1 MASSNPLPRA
11 TLPGHDAPDAPDATE
26 AQRWLRA
33 LAAACPEYAPWLHSL
48 KVFGAAMLALGVALA
63 LGLPRPYWAMA
74 TVYLVSSPLAGAT
87 HAKGTY
93 RILGTLLGAVSAVVL
108 VPLLV
113 DEPVLLMAAIACWT
127 GALLYLSLLEPAPR
141 NYICLLAAY
150 TLPIVALPTVTHPAA
165 VFGMGLAR
173 IEEIV
178 IGIACASVV
187 SAVVFPVRTTPA
199 LAARASAWLDHA
211 SRWIRDIMATGAT
224 GASAGQRH
232 DSFSLLAAD
241 ILAMETQLA
250 QLRYETDG
258 APALRH
264 ARALHQRM
272 TALLPLVLALA
283 DAAGALRRHPAGM
296 PDAVAQRLRATLAWI
311 AGERGASRPVPSW
324 LPSGTAPAPSADWH
338 ARLVAATSTYLD
350 ELADLWQ
357 DCRLLQASLRQ
368 HGSDPATLRYRVE
381 PAGRARHHDHAQL
394 LFRAATAGSATLMA
408 GLLWMAS
415 GWVDGAVP
423 VGLAAL
429 ASCFIASTAEPRLV
443 AGRVIA
449 WSIACALL
457 SWYYQFV
464 VLVLAHDFGSLVAL
478 LFVPYLFIGAM
489 TTQPRN
495 ALFGVLLAVTAASFP
510 GPQHLGA
517 ASFAGIFNSSLAS
530 LAALVFAALWAVLMQ
545 PFGQQLVA
553 YRLARANW
561 NEIALAAHPRAAVNS
576 ARLRGRMLDRL
587 LRQWPPLTR
596 RNNASTRPAGLA
608 AADFL
613 VEAAVLALR
622 RACADGPA
630 ERRRAVE
637 HVLAGVARHYRQCA
651 RIGHAGTPTV
661 ALAARIDAAAAALA
675 TNFHASPRAAL
686 AALATL
692 RLALYTD
699 RTDRADHG
707 RPHARH

>member
-1 MASSNPLPRA
+1 MASSTPIPRA
-11 TLPGHDAPDAPDATE
+11 TAHAPDASGT
-26 AQRWLRA
+26 
-33 LAAACPEYAPWLHSL
+33 LAAAWARSPDFAPWLHSL
-48 KVFGAAMLALGVALA
+48 KVFGAAMLALCVALA

-93 RILGTLLGAVSAVVL
+93 RVLGTLLGAVCAVAL

-150 TLPIVALPTVTHPAA
+150 TLPIVALPTVSHPAT
-165 VFGMGLAR
+165 VFDVALVR

-178 IGIACASVV
+178 IGIVCASVV
-187 SAVVFPVRTTPA
+187 SAVVFPVHTTPA

-211 SRWIRDIMATGAT
+211 SRWIDDLLATD
-224 GASAGQRH
+224 ASAGQRH

-241 ILAMETQLA
+241 ILAMETQFAPLS
-250 QLRYETDG
+250 YETDG
-258 APALRH
+258 APALRR

-283 DAAGALRRHPAGM
+283 DTVGALRRHPSGM
-296 PDAVAQRLRATLAWI
+296 PDALAQRLHATLAWI
-311 AGERGASRPVPSW
+311 AGEKGASRPAPCW
-324 LPSGTAPAPSADWH
+324 LPSGAAPAATADWH
-338 ARLVAATSTYLD
+338 ARLAAATGTYLD

-357 DCRLLQASLRQ
+357 DCRLLQASLR
-368 HGSDPATLRYRVE
+368 HDGGEPATLRYRVE
-381 PAGRARHHDHAQL
+381 PAGQARHHDHAQL
-394 LFRAATAGSATLMA
+394 LFRAATAGSATFAA
-408 GLLWMAS
+408 GLLWMVS
-415 GWVDGAVP
+415 GWIDGAVP
-423 VGLAAL
+423 VGLVAL

-449 WSIACALL
+449 WGIACALL

-464 VLVLAHDFGSLVAL
+464 VLVLAHDFGSLAAL
-478 LFVPYLFIGAM
+478 LFVPYLLIGAM

-510 GPQHLGA
+510 GPRHLDA
-517 ASFAGIFNSSLAS
+517 ASFAGIFNGSLAS

-596 RNNASTRPAGLA
+596 RNNASDKPAGDA
-608 AADFL
+608 VADFL
-613 VEAAVLALR
+613 VESAVLVLR
-622 RACADGPA
+622 RACVGTRAVPC
-630 ERRRAVE
+630 RAVE
-637 HVLAGVARHYRQCA
+637 RALAGVARHYRQCA
-651 RIGHAGTPTV
+651 RIGHAATPAT
-661 ALAARIDAAAAALA
+661 APAAQIDAACAALA
-675 TNFHASPRAAL
+675 TTVHASPRAAL
-686 AALATL
+686 AALTTL
-692 RLALYTD
+692 RLALYP
-699 RTDRADHG
+699 DHG
-707 RPHARH
+707 DHHARH

>member
-11 TLPGHDAPDAPDATE
+11 TLPGHDAPDAT
-26 AQRWLRA
+26 RTHGWLRA
-33 LAAACPEYAPWLHSL
+33 LAAAYPDYAPWLHSL

-311 AGERGASRPVPSW
+311 AGERGASLPVPSW

-651 RIGHAGTPTV
+651 RIGHAGTPAV

-707 RPHARH
+707 RHHARH

>member
-1 MASSNPLPRA
+1 MASSKPLPRA
-11 TLPGHDAPDAPDATE
+11 TLAGPDVPDAPDAPDATK
-26 AQRWLRA
+26 APGWLRT
-33 LAAACPEYAPWLHSL
+33 LAAACPDYAPWLHSL

-93 RILGTLLGAVSAVVL
+93 RVLGTLLGAVSAVAL

-165 VFGMGLAR
+165 VFGVGLAR
-173 IEEIV
+173 IEEIM
-178 IGIACASVV
+178 IGIVCASVV

-211 SRWIRDIMATGAT
+211 SRWIRDMMATGAT

-250 QLRYETDG
+250 QLSYETDG
-258 APALRH
+258 APTLRR

-296 PDAVAQRLRATLAWI
+296 PDTVAQRLHATLAWI
-311 AGERGASRPVPSW
+311 AGERSASRPAPSW
-324 LPSGTAPAPSADWH
+324 LPAGAAPAPSADWH
-338 ARLVAATSTYLD
+338 ARLVAATGTYLD

-357 DCRLLQASLRQ
+357 DCRLLQASLQ
-368 HGSDPATLRYRVE
+368 QAGSGPATLRYRVE
-381 PAGRARHHDHAQL
+381 PAGQARHHDHAQL
-394 LFRAATAGSATLMA
+394 LFRAATAGSATLVA

-415 GWVDGAVP
+415 GWIDGAVP

-449 WSIACALL
+449 WSIACAAL

-478 LFVPYLFIGAM
+478 LSGPYLLIGAM
-489 TTQPRN
+489 TTQRRN

-510 GPQHLGA
+510 GPQHLDA
-517 ASFAGIFNSSLAS
+517 ASFADIFNGSLAS
-530 LAALVFAALWAVLMQ
+530 LAALVFAAVWAVLMQ

-596 RNNASTRPAGLA
+596 RNNASARAAGLA

-622 RACADGPA
+622 RACAGGPA
-630 ERRRAVE
+630 ESRRAVE
-637 HVLAGVARHYRQCA
+637 RVLAGVARHYRQCA
-651 RIGHAGTPTV
+651 QTGHPGAPAA
-661 ALAARIDAAAAALA
+661 ALAARIDAAFAALA
-675 TNFHASPRAAL
+675 TTFHASPRAAL
-686 AALATL
+686 AALTTL
-692 RLALYTD
+692 RLALYP
-699 RTDRADHG
+699 DHG
-707 RPHARH
+707 GHHARH

>member
-1 MASSNPLPRA
+1 MPSSSPRSRPALPARTA
-11 TLPGHDAPDAPDATE
+11 GVPDT
-26 AQRWLRA
+26 
-33 LAAACPEYAPWLHSL
+33 LAAAWAGRADLAPWLHSL
-48 KVFGAAMLALGVALA
+48 KVFGAAMLALYVALA

-87 HAKGTY
+87 YAKGTY
-93 RILGTLLGAVSAVVL
+93 RVLGTLLGAVCAVAL

-127 GALLYLSLLEPAPR
+127 GTLLYLSLLEPAPR

-150 TLPIVALPTVTHPAA
+150 TLPIVALPTVTHPAG
-165 VFGMGLAR
+165 VFDVALAR

-178 IGIACASVV
+178 IGIVCASVI

-199 LAARASAWLDHA
+199 LAARASAWLAHA
-211 SRWIRDIMATGAT
+211 SRWIADMVATR
-224 GASAGQRH
+224 ASAGQRH

-250 QLRYETDG
+250 QLTYESDG
-258 APALRH
+258 AQTLRR

-283 DAAGALRRHPAGM
+283 DAASALRRHPAGM
-296 PDAVAQRLRATLAWI
+296 PDMVAQRMQATLAWI
-311 AGERGASRPVPSW
+311 AGDAGASRPPPSW
-324 LPSGTAPAPSADWH
+324 YPSGTAPATPADWH
-338 ARLVAATSTYLD
+338 ARLATAACTYLD
-350 ELADLWQ
+350 DLADLWQ
-357 DCRLLQASLRQ
+357 DCRLLEASLRQ
-368 HGSDPATLRYRVE
+368 DGREPAALRYRVE
-381 PAGRARHHDHAQL
+381 PAGQARHHDHAQL
-394 LFRAATAGSATLMA
+394 LFRGATAGSATFVA
-408 GLLWMAS
+408 GLLWMVS
-415 GWVDGAVP
+415 GWVDGAGP

-429 ASCFIASTAEPRLV
+429 ASCFVATTAEPRLM

-464 VLVLAHDFGSLVAL
+464 VLQLAHDFGSLAAL
-478 LFVPYLFIGAM
+478 LFGPYLVIGAM

-510 GPQHLGA
+510 GPQHLTA

-561 NEIALAAHPRAAVNS
+561 DEIALAAHPRAAVNS

-596 RNNASTRPAGLA
+596 RNNASGRQAGNA
-608 AADFL
+608 VADFL
-613 VEAAVLALR
+613 VESAALALR
-622 RACADGPA
+622 RACASLPA
-630 ERRRAVE
+630 PRRRTVE
-637 HVLAGVARHYRQCA
+637 RALAGIARHYRECA
-651 RIGHAGTPTV
+651 HAGHACTPAP
-661 ALAARIDAAAAALA
+661 ALAARIDAAFAALA
-675 TNFHASPRAAL
+675 TAVNGSPRAAL
-686 AALATL
+686 AALATI
-692 RLALYTD
+692 RLALYPQTE
-699 RTDRADHG
+699 ADH
-707 RPHARH
+707 HARH

>member
-165 VFGMGLAR
+165 VFGVGLAR

-350 ELADLWQ
+350 ELAELWQ

-415 GWVDGAVP
+415 GWIDGAVP
-423 VGLAAL
+423 AGLAAL

-449 WSIACALL
+449 WGIACALL

-637 HVLAGVARHYRQCA
+637 HVLAGVARHYRQYA
-651 RIGHAGTPTV
+651 RIGHAGTPAV

-692 RLALYTD
+692 RLALYPD
-699 RTDRADHG
+699 QG

>member
-1 MASSNPLPRA
+1 MPSSGPLSRPA
-11 TLPGHDAPDAPDATE
+11 LPARTAGVFDT
-26 AQRWLRA
+26 
-33 LAAACPEYAPWLHSL
+33 LAAAWAGRPDLAPWLHSL
-48 KVFGAAMLALGVALA
+48 KVFGAAMLALYVALA

-87 HAKGTY
+87 YAKGTY
-93 RILGTLLGAVSAVVL
+93 RVFGTLLGAVCAVAL
-108 VPLLV
+108 VPWLV

-127 GALLYLSLLEPAPR
+127 GTLLYLSLLEPAPR

-150 TLPIVALPTVTHPAA
+150 TLPIVALPTVTNPAT
-165 VFGMGLAR
+165 VFDVALTR

-178 IGIACASVV
+178 IGIVCASVV
-187 SAVVFPVRTTPA
+187 SAVVFPSRTTPA

-211 SRWIRDIMATGAT
+211 SRWITDVLAA

-250 QLRYETDG
+250 QLTYEADG
-258 APALRH
+258 ALTLRR

-283 DAAGALRRHPAGM
+283 DAAGALHRHPAGM
-296 PDAVAQRLRATLAWI
+296 PDTVAQRMRATLAWI
-311 AGERGASRPVPSW
+311 AGDAGASRPPPSW
-324 LPSGTAPAPSADWH
+324 YPAGTTPAAPADWH
-338 ARLVAATSTYLD
+338 ARLVAATCTYLD
-350 ELADLWQ
+350 ELGDLWQ

-368 HGSDPATLRYRVE
+368 GGSEPTALRYRVE
-381 PAGRARHHDHAQL
+381 PAGQARHHDHAQL
-394 LFRAATAGSATLMA
+394 LFRGATAGSATFVA
-408 GLLWMAS
+408 GLLWMVS

-429 ASCFIASTAEPRLV
+429 ASCFIATTAEPRLM

-449 WSIACALL
+449 WSIGCALL

-464 VLVLAHDFGSLVAL
+464 VLQLAHDFGSLAAL
-478 LFVPYLFIGAM
+478 LCGPYLVIGAM

-510 GPQHLGA
+510 GPQHLTA

-561 NEIALAAHPRAAVNS
+561 NEIALAAHPRAPVNS

-596 RNNASTRPAGLA
+596 RNNASGRHAGSA
-608 AADFL
+608 VADFL
-613 VEAAVLALR
+613 VESAALALR
-622 RACADGPA
+622 RAPA
-630 ERRRAVE
+630 GVPAPHRRAVE
-637 HVLAGVARHYRQCA
+637 RVLAGVARHYRQCA
-651 RIGHAGTPTV
+651 RAGHASPPAP
-661 ALAARIDAAAAALA
+661 ALAAQIDAAFAALA
-675 TNFHASPRAAL
+675 SSAHGSPRTAL

-692 RLALYTD
+692 RLALYPPTE
-699 RTDRADHG
+699 G
-707 RPHARH
+707 EPHARH